1 MRLSYHPATQRDV
14 NEILDHYRQESG
26 DVLAERFYAELMERL
41 NDVAAHPERFG
52 HYLGH
57 SVFRRAKLHRF
68 PHVIVFRIL
77 RDRIRVTVIKH
88 EKRHPA
94 FGLGRK

>member
-14 NEILDHYRQESG
+14 NEILDYYRTEGG
-26 DVLAERFYAELMERL
+26 DALADRFYADLMARL
-41 NDVAAHPERFG
+41 DDVASRPERFAP
-52 HYLGH
+52 YLGH
-57 SVFRRAKLHRF
+57 AVFRRARLRRF

-77 RDRIRVTVIKH
+77 RDCIRVTVIKH

-94 FGLGRK
+94 FGMGRR